1 MKTRVTAQRR
11 LDARADT
18 VFHLLSDY
26 RNHHRPGGFLPAAF
40 PDLEVLDGGVGDGT
54 RIRFTMVLGGRP
66 REVEATVREPVP
78 GRVLVEESPGLETT
92 FTVEPEADGSRVT
105 FETVLD
111 EPGPSGVLTRLFAGR
126 LVRPVYEEELDR
138 LESAAIEHSRAEG
151 LAATA
156 V

>member
-1 MKTRVTAQRR
+1 MKTRVTALRR
-11 LDARADT
+11 LEAPADV

-26 RNHHRPGGFLPAAF
+26 RNHHRPGGFLPDAF
-40 PDLEVLDGGVGDGT
+40 PALEVLEGGVGEGT

-66 REVEATVREPVP
+66 REIEATVHETHP
-78 GRVLVEESPGLETT
+78 GRVLVEDSPGIATT
-92 FTVEPEADGSRVT
+92 FTVQPAADGADVT

-111 EPGPSGVLTRLFAGR
+111 EPGVAGIVTRLFADR

-138 LESAAIEHSRAEG
+138 LEAAAIRHRIEEAQV
-151 LAATA
+151 AAA